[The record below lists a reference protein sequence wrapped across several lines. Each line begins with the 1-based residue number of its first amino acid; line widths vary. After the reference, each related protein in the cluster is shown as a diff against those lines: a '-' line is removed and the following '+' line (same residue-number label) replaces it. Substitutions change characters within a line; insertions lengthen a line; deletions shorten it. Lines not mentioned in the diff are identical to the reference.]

1 MKVEMSTTSPVVMAI
16 HATNHATLRVSLK
29 NVMYL
34 SVVVDTVVVVTPGIT
49 MVTVVLSVFPPPS
62 VAVMMIS
69 LVVPVQN
76 VDRSEET

>member
-1 MKVEMSTTSPVVMAI
+1 MKVEISTTSPVVMAI
-16 HATNHATLRVSLK
+16 HATNHATLRVSSK
-29 NVMYL
+29 YVMYL
-34 SVVVDTVVVVTPGIT
+34 SVVVDTVVVVNPGIT

-62 VAVMMIS
+62 VAAMMIS

>member
-1 MKVEMSTTSPVVMAI
+1 MKVEISTTSPVVMAI
-16 HATNHATLRVSLK
+16 HATNHATLRVSSK

>member
-16 HATNHATLRVSLK
+16 HATNHATLRVSSK